1 MAVETIKIPSPEA
14 PAAANLRERTFQL
27 GEREIESWGARWPI
41 GYFIFCHTTVT
52 TLILPL
58 AENGAG

>member
-1 MAVETIKIPSPEA
+1 VVTSEA
-14 PAAANLRERTFQL
+14 RASRCLRL
-27 GEREIESWGARWPI
+27 D
-41 GYFIFCHTTVT
+41 YFIFCHTTVT